1 VKRKAA
7 YKIAPKLNARHSVR
21 PISIPSDEAAQ
32 PKHLDV
38 SATQKV
44 VNSQHRA
51 REPSAEAFA
60 QEKMAQRRLSPSI
73 RFNKI
78 RRQRMDDHTQVHK
91 ASQRAQMTKERA
103 LQDAAAA
110 EACLVET
117 VPEPSLYV
125 LVKSKEAPIG
135 FVDCIKLS
143 SSQVGG
149 RVMKRK
155 EHFDAK
161 QAMATEDKL
170 EGRRSRA
177 KRRHGVRPCHKRQAR
192 RYCGMIL
199 IETQRK

>member
-21 PISIPSDEAAQ
+21 PISIPSDEEAQ

-78 RRQRMDDHTQVHK
+78 RRQRMHDRMRIHK

-103 LQDAAAA
+103 LRDAAAA

-161 QAMATEDKL
+161 QAMATEDEL
-170 EGRRSRA
+170 EGRRSQA

>member
-21 PISIPSDEAAQ
+21 PISIPSDEEAQ

-78 RRQRMDDHTQVHK
+78 RRQRMDDRTQVHK

-170 EGRRSRA
+170 EGRRSQA

>member
-21 PISIPSDEAAQ
+21 PISIPSDEEAQ

-78 RRQRMDDHTQVHK
+78 RRQRMDDRTQVHK

-135 FVDCIKLS
+135 FVNCIKLS

-170 EGRRSRA
+170 EGRRSQA